1 MSRLPQHIGIIMDW
15 VPAHFPR
22 DAHGLRMFDGTPVY
36 EYADPRLGEHKDWG
50 TMVFD
55 YSKSEV
61 VSFLI
66 SSAYFWA
73 EQYHIDGIR
82 VDAVSS
88 MLYRDYSRNDGEWV
102 PNEYGGNGNLEA
114 VDFLKKLNKIM
125 GTEFPNFMMVAEES
139 TAWPLVTA
147 PPENDGLGF
156 NYKWNMGWMN
166 DTLRYMGMDPYFRKD
181 NHSLLTF
188 MMMYAYSENYIL
200 PLSHDEVVHGKGSML
215 NKMFGEYDEKFTEH
229 YSAII

>member
-1 MSRLPQHIGIIMDW
+1 
-15 VPAHFPR
+15 
-22 DAHGLRMFDGTPVY
+22 
-36 EYADPRLGEHKDWG
+36 
-50 TMVFD
+50 
-55 YSKSEV
+55 
-61 VSFLI
+61 
-66 SSAYFWA
+66 
-73 EQYHIDGIR
+73 
-82 VDAVSS
+82 
-88 MLYRDYSRNDGEWV
+88 
-102 PNEYGGNGNLEA
+102 
-114 VDFLKKLNKIM
+114 M

-215 NKMFGEYDEKFTEH
+215 NKMFGEYDEKICGIQNITRLLYDNAGKENVV
-229 YSAII
+229 YGR